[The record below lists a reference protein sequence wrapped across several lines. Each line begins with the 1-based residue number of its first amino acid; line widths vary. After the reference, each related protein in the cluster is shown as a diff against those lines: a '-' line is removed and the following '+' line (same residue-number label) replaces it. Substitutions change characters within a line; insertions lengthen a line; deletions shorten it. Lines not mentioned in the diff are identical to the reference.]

1 MSIVTFWGSGEEQ
14 VGKTLAVVAV
24 ATTMAIEHNKRILV
38 ISASYNNNTLKKCY
52 WNDTVTKRNSMFAPS
67 KGVELDSGM
76 EGLAK
81 IVQSGKINPN
91 SITDYTKV
99 VFKDRLEVLLGFGK
113 ETLLTNEDVGKI
125 YSDIVLAAGQ
135 YYDIV
140 LVDLDNEINQVSA
153 NEILKNSNLVVTM
166 ATQKMSSI
174 NAVRKNSEILPANK
188 KMLLIGRY
196 DRRSKYTLKNLAR
209 ALGEKAELKAIPY
222 STLYFEAAEEG
233 VVTDLFLKLRRI
245 EDKNDVNYFFIE
257 HVKKATQEITKRMQD
272 DKLMRMR

>member
-52 WNDTVTKRNSMFAPS
+52 WNDAVTKKNSMFAPS

-91 SITDYTKV
+91 SITDYTRV

-125 YSDIVLAAGQ
+125 YSDIVQAAGQ

-140 LVDLDNEINQVSA
+140 LVDLDNEINRVSA

-174 NAVRKNSEILPANK
+174 NAVRKNSEILPANQ

-209 ALGEKAELKAIPY
+209 TLGEKTELKAIPY